1 MSPTTMI
8 ILNAVLDCAVIAVLA
23 YVMYLPSRLRF
34 LQRTAFRASAPTRP
48 SNSARPSVVLLG
60 LLRSDRRHESGNGA

>member
-23 YVMYLPSRLRF
+23 YVMHLPSRLGRHQADNVLRIATDQT
-34 LQRTAFRASAPTRP
+34 LQHRRAA
-48 SNSARPSVVLLG
+48 
-60 LLRSDRRHESGNGA
+60 

>member
-34 LQRTAFRASAPTRP
+34 LQADSVSRIGTDQTFQQRAA
-48 SNSARPSVVLLG
+48 
-60 LLRSDRRHESGNGA
+60 